1 MSTRVKFLILL
12 FSGFAGLA
20 LSIMLF
26 INTDYA
32 MEERQY
38 FQSYPY
44 REMASRKNQD
54 IIITPQME
62 ENSPVILSRID
73 YKTPEIKKTVKT
85 TSPPP
90 EKPGVTRRKTP
101 VSPPQKK
108 KKKTVVIQSPPVQ
121 KEIQVAKTPVTPHW
135 RHAANSGYKAYDSA
149 DYKQAIAY
157 FEQALKLSPHNPELQ
172 LQLAYAYKISGQNAR
187 AVRHFKIALDQYD
200 GTSFP
205 LRREIEQLENRLDVS
220 GYVIYRN
227 EPSANRQLTGPDLTR
242 SQAGAEVSYQ
252 PERIGFRNGK
262 KFQIYGRLLS
272 AMKQGRLEMDPD
284 SYQAG
289 VGMRIKPLSRHNLVL
304 SAERLL
310 KAGKFARNDW
320 MIRAGYSYDY
330 NSDYREDKK
339 HWWSH
344 SLYLDAAL
352 IDFNSPD
359 IFLTAQTTGGYNI
372 TLGRGLVIQ
381 PRMTGLINWQK
392 DSFRQASLIEAGPG
406 LNLRYYFNDTK
417 YVAYRAYLDLTME
430 YRVKISGNSINHS
443 GPVISLMLHF

>member
-1 MSTRVKFLILL
+1 MSTRAKFLILL
-12 FSGFAGLA
+12 FSGFGGLT
-20 LSIMLF
+20 LSVMLF
-26 INTDYA
+26 MNTDYA
-32 MEERQY
+32 MEERRY

-44 REMASRKNQD
+44 REMAGRKIQD
-54 IIITPQME
+54 IKIEPQRE
-62 ENSPVILSRID
+62 ENGPVILSRID
-73 YKTPEIKKTVKT
+73 HKTPSIQKTVKS

-90 EKPGVTRRKTP
+90 EKTRVTRRKIP
-101 VSPPQKK
+101 LSLPQKK
-108 KKKTVVIQSPPVQ
+108 KKRTIVIQSPPLQ
-121 KEIQVAKTPVTPHW
+121 KEIQVTKTPVTPDW
-135 RHAANSGYKAYDSA
+135 RHAANSGYKAYGRA
-149 DYKQAIAY
+149 DYIQAIAY
-157 FEQALKLSPHNPELQ
+157 FEQALKLSPHNPELR

-187 AVRHFKIALDQYD
+187 AVENFKIALDQND
-200 GTSFP
+200 NASFP
-205 LRREIEQLENRLDVS
+205 LRREIEQMENRLDIS

-227 EPSANRQLTGPDLTR
+227 EASANRQLTGPDLTR
-242 SQAGAEVSYQ
+242 SQAGVEVSYQ
-252 PERIGFRNGK
+252 PEKTGFRNGK

-272 AMKQGRLEMDPD
+272 AMKEGRLEMDPD

-289 VGMRIKPLSRHNLVL
+289 AGMRIKPLSRHNLVL

-320 MIRAGYSYDY
+320 MIRAGYSYGH

-359 IFLTAQTTGGYNI
+359 IFLTGQATGGYNI

-381 PRMTGLINWQK
+381 PRMTGLVNWQK

-406 LNLRYYFNDTK
+406 LNLRFYFNDTK
-417 YVAYRAYLDLTME
+417 YQAYRAYLDLTVE
-430 YRVKISGNSINHS
+430 YRLKISGSSINHS